1 MNGLFRLFVEGSV
14 GWMTLVTLAL
24 VGVLIAMW
32 KAPNWVKEIGLIGLA
47 LGILGSL
54 MGCAQACTDI
64 ILAGDISPNVLYPAL
79 VKVVPIPT
87 LYGVMV
93 YLVSVVVNMLQ
104 TPRK

>member
-54 MGCAQACTDI
+54 MGCARACTDI
-64 ILAGDISPNVLYPAL
+64 VLAGDVSPTVLCGGI
-79 VKVVPIPT
+79 KVMLIPT
-87 LYGVMV
+87 LYGMMV
-93 YLVSVVVNMLQ
+93 YLVSVVVSLVQ
-104 TPRK
+104 SPRK

>member
-64 ILAGDISPNVLYPAL
+64 VLAGDVSPTVLCGGI
-79 VKVVPIPT
+79 KVMLIPT
-87 LYGVMV
+87 LYGMMV
-93 YLVSVVVNMLQ
+93 YLVSVVVSLVQ
-104 TPRK
+104 SPRK